1 MDFQPE
7 NNLVGPA
14 GIEPATVGLE
24 IVGPTALALYS
35 SVFSAPCIFSM
46 VHSVTFG
53 DDLFRRVGHDFGH
66 DFNGYHAQ
74 TRQMSGVE
82 KRRSDFSLPVVVGQ
96 VFT

>member
-24 IVGPTALALYS
+24 ILRAYVLRRYS
-35 SVFSAPCIFSM
+35 SVFSARCIFPM

-53 DDLFRRVGHDFGH
+53 DDLLRGVGHDFGH

-74 TRQMSGVE
+74 TRQMSVI
-82 KRRSDFSLPVVVGQ
+82 DVTPV
-96 VFT
+96 